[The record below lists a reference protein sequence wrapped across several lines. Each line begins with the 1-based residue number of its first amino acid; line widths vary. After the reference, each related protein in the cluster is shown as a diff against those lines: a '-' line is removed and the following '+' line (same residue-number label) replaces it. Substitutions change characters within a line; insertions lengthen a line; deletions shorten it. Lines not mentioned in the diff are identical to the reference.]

1 MKKEDVKIGGIVYIA
16 TVDHFKVTVNEYVVT
31 RNLLCESDS
40 LGLYNVIH
48 KHNINSGSGPIIDAC
63 VSDGC
68 FCNNQLHSTPRDA
81 IEYLRAELENQ
92 LDLVNRAI
100 SSANGA

>member
-16 TVDHFKVTVNEYVVT
+16 TVDNFKVTVNEYIVT
-31 RNLLCESDS
+31 QSVSFCESDS
-40 LGLYNVIH
+40 FGLYNVIH
-48 KHNINSGSGPIIDAC
+48 RHNDNSDI

-68 FCNNQLHSTPRDA
+68 FCNNQLHGTPKDA
-81 IEYLRAELENQ
+81 MEYLRAELKNQ

-100 SSANGA
+100 SSADGA